1 MGGDNNLIR
10 PTIIVA
16 LSAKKPVD
24 KNQRVQT
31 LDGAEGETRTRT
43 SNCPPPP
50 QDGVSTNSTTSAKS
64 PLLIMEGALSVNKK
78 FATILRRRQRA
89 EPPAGTGQLPVPRL
103 LTA

>member
-78 FATILRRRQRA
+78 FATISLRRQRA
-89 EPPAGTGQLPVPRL
+89 EPPAEPVQLPELRP

>member
-78 FATILRRRQRA
+78 FATILCRRRPEESSA
-89 EPPAGTGQLPVPRL
+89 VTGRLPERQL